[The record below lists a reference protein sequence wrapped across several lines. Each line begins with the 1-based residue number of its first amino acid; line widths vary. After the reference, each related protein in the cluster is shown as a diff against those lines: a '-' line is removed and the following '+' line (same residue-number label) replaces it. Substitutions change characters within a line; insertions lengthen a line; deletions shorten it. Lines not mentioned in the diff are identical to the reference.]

1 MHNIY
6 NKLNSHEY
14 LDYIDFENFI
24 SNYSISKINVTFMN
38 IKENFAL
45 YDNLTKTIFIDGN
58 YKNKE
63 LKFITSYSKRKLEFP
78 KEKESNFIVDL
89 YNLDT
94 LTTLLHELRH
104 AKQFKKIKKLNDYRS
119 PKLKLIVEN
128 YNFMSRMPNLYEKNH
143 DLYYFEYD
151 ATINSLME
159 TLNIISKCENLNKN
173 SIIEYNKIMTSILYH
188 SYGNEYSNDDV
199 SKIYNKFSSP
209 ISYSFFLANIL
220 KNKKISE
227 DIKVSI
233 KALISKSQTEYLKL
247 LNGCKLSN
255 ETMKLLHDV
264 SAGVHET
271 VNILDDIKEIN
282 KNNEK
287 HTFVKKY

>member
-14 LDYIDFENFI
+14 LDYIDFESFI

-78 KEKESNFIVDL
+78 KEKESNFIVDV

-151 ATINSLME
+151 AIINSLME

>member
-78 KEKESNFIVDL
+78 KEKESNFIVDV